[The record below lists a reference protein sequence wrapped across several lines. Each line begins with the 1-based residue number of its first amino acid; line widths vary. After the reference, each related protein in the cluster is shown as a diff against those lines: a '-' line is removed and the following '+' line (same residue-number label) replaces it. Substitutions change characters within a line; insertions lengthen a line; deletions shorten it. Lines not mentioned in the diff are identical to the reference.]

1 MITTKQRASLRS
13 LAQKLEPSMQIG
25 KEGLKPES
33 VTQIEEMLEA
43 KELVKIRVLKNSDED
58 IKMLANTI
66 AQKIG
71 AECVQ
76 VIGSVFV
83 LYRYS
88 HKKSI
93 KHIVF

>member
-1 MITTKQRASLRS
+1 MITTKQRASLRA
-13 LAQKLEPSMQIG
+13 LAQKIQPSMQIG

-43 KELVKIRVLKNSDED
+43 KELVKIRVLKNSEED
-58 IKMLANTI
+58 IKALAN
-66 AQKIG
+66 ALAYEIG

-83 LYRYS
+83 FYRYS
-88 HKKSI
+88 HKKGI
-93 KHIVF
+93 KHIEF